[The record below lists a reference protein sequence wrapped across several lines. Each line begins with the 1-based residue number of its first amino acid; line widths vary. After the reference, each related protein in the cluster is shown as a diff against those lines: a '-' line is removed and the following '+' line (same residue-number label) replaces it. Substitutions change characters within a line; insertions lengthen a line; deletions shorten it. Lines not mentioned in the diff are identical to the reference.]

1 MGQSENTSAG
11 TNGDEKPLA
20 GTNGDKKPFNRCPRY
35 NKHELSEEQIAQI
48 AEAAAQRAV
57 AIARDNFY
65 KDVGKSVVS
74 KWFVFI
80 GLGTV
85 AAYAWARKVGIF

>member
-11 TNGDEKPLA
+11 TNGDEKP
-20 GTNGDKKPFNRCPRY
+20 NNRCPRY
-35 NKHELSEEQIAQI
+35 NKQELSEEQIVRI
-48 AEAAAQRAV
+48 AEDAAQRAV

-65 KDVGKSVVS
+65 KDVGKSLVS
-74 KWFVFI
+74 KWFVLI

>member
-1 MGQSENTSAG
+1 MVQSEKTSAG
-11 TNGDEKPLA
+11 TNGDEKPFDL
-20 GTNGDKKPFNRCPRY
+20 CPRY
-35 NKHELSEEQIAQI
+35 DKHKLSEEQIAQI

-85 AAYAWARKVGIF
+85 AAYAWAKKVGIF